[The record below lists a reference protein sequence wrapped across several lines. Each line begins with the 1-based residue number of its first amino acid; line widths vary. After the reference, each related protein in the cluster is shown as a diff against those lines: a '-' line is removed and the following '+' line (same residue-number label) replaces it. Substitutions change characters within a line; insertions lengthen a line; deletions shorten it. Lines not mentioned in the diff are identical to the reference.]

1 MEDQL
6 DKVKSLVESLE
17 FEDLE
22 KLHKY
27 IFDLKG
33 EQLIRMDREKSFKL
47 RKRNFDFYLNQ
58 YNTNPLFKEFI
69 EYLIDYSK
77 YIDHINKAIKEYDDA
92 EAASVGFNN
101 EDDDYLP
108 TIYRSKFHYI
118 IPRVEHKVVIRIPSD
133 WSDYLLPDD
142 VEDIYG
148 KEEFC
153 DFLHYIYP
161 EGTNMPAIKRID
173 GEFDS
178 YEDKFDCRV
187 LKVEVNWNFI
197 VYFPDIQDENI
208 QEYLAKE

>member
-1 MEDQL
+1 MENQL

-17 FEDLE
+17 FDDLE

-33 EQLIRMDREKSFKL
+33 EQLVKMDREKSFKL

-58 YNTNPLFKEFI
+58 YNTNPLFKEFV
-69 EYLIDYSK
+69 EYFIDYSK
-77 YIDHINKAIKEYDDA
+77 YIYHINKAIKEYDD

-133 WSDYLLPDD
+133 
-142 VEDIYG
+142 
-148 KEEFC
+148 
-153 DFLHYIYP
+153 
-161 EGTNMPAIKRID
+161 
-173 GEFDS
+173 
-178 YEDKFDCRV
+178 
-187 LKVEVNWNFI
+187 
-197 VYFPDIQDENI
+197 
-208 QEYLAKE
+208 